1 MYVKKISTNL
11 NLKYYRE
18 NAVFYDRNTHLVPL
32 YNCIYSFWVLYSN
45 FRSFLAK
52 SNKMHNI

>member
-1 MYVKKISTNL
+1 MYVIKISTNL
-11 NLKYYRE
+11 NLKYYQG
-18 NAVFYDRNTHLVPL
+18 NAVFYDMNTHLVPL